1 MYGIATH
8 TVLCNG
14 WHSHTRRQTG
24 RGQENL
30 PSVYLTATGTPT
42 PGQRHTAAVFYAG
55 RGVLCRPWR
64 HLDWPAAKSLA
75 DPRRQRSARLAR
87 QHSERIGTSISVTLP
102 NRASSAE
109 RSLAFAAARSASL
122 AVMIPL

>member
-1 MYGIATH
+1 MPRLLAVKDRLPAIIMWRPRVWECHLYRFVQWVA
-8 TVLCNG
+8 LPY
-14 WHSHTRRQTG
+14 TG
-24 RGQENL
+24 PDR
-30 PSVYLTATGTPT
+30 
-42 PGQRHTAAVFYAG
+42 
-55 RGVLCRPWR
+55 
-64 HLDWPAAKSLA
+64 A